1 MFQVIKPKD
10 LERKKVILTC
20 IVIVILFFAIRKEI
34 EI

>member
-10 LERKKVILTC
+10 LERKKVILTR